1 MSALVIYVAGLPVSL
16 VTVFVNL
23 SQCSKGHQANE
34 LELSWAWSSEAELV
48 AVVLLGA
55 WVPWL
60 DFPRETRGQKPVSVT
75 CEVAPPLT

>member
-1 MSALVIYVAGLPVSL
+1 MSL

-23 SQCSKGHQANE
+23 SQCSKDE
-34 LELSWAWSSEAELV
+34 LELSWAWSSEAESV